1 MHLNIVGLKKH
12 WYWGKIVT
20 QDDHSIFKTTDKKLV
35 KYIICLKDKL
45 NKCYELELWNVYD
58 QCSSGY
64 TTAKWG
70 KHRLTL
76 VDHFGAI
83 THVPKRKFNT
93 SIIYKD
99 EYKEEDGDEHENI
112 YYKCEWFGYSYN
124 GGDGWYPCG
133 RIWVVEEKFNSTG
146 RGYHTNPVWIFRGKS
161 HLGKS
166 FLARQISNMVVYET
180 DRSRR
185 LPKKIIADI
194 VVVGNKYNHSLDT
207 IKQKI
212 DGKIICV
219 EFCEQDQE

>member
-1 MHLNIVGLKKH
+1 MK
-12 WYWGKIVT
+12 
-20 QDDHSIFKTTDKKLV
+20 
-35 KYIICLKDKL
+35 
-45 NKCYELELWNVYD
+45 LWNAYD
-58 QCSSGY
+58 QCPSGY

-70 KHRLTL
+70 IHRLTH

-93 SIIYKD
+93 HITYDD
-99 EYKEEDGDEHENI
+99 EDEDED
-112 YYKCEWFGYSYN
+112 YKCSWFGYSYH
-124 GGDGWYPCG
+124 GGDKWYPDG
-133 RIWVVEEKFNSTG
+133 RIWVAEDKFNSTG

-166 FLARQISNMVVYET
+166 FLARQMSNMVVYET
-180 DRSRR
+180 DRNQK

-194 VVVGNKYNHSLDT
+194 VVVGNKYNHSPDT